1 LRQANLLRCR
11 ELATDVSIVRCL
23 KPSVASAG
31 LNIEVVR
38 VFTDAQ
44 GACGNP
50 LGVVLDGA
58 AVPDPHQRQEL
69 ATRLGYSETIFF
81 DDLDRGEV
89 RIFTPTTELVFA
101 GHPTV
106 GAAWVLARELGRQP
120 EILHT
125 LAGAVPTWVENRD
138 VWVRGP
144 LAAAPPWWHERLP
157 TSQDVAELAGP
168 LSATQDATQLWAWQ
182 DERAGVV
189 RARVFAARYGIAE
202 DEACG
207 SASMRL
213 AAALG
218 RALTLHHGDGSLIH
232 ARPGPPG
239 TAEIGGRVVSDGAT
253 ADPSGSP
260 A

>member
-1 LRQANLLRCR
+1 M
-11 ELATDVSIVRCL
+11 
-23 KPSVASAG
+23 
-31 LNIEVVR
+31 NIEVIR
-38 VFTDAQ
+38 VFTDDQ
-44 GACGNP
+44 GAFGNP

-58 AVPDPHQRQEL
+58 AVPAPHQRQQL
-69 ATRLGYSETIFF
+69 ATKLGYSETIFF

-89 RIFTPTTELVFA
+89 RIFTPTTELPFA

-106 GAAWVLARELGRQP
+106 GAAWVLARELGRAP
-120 EILHT
+120 ETLHT
-125 LAGAVPTWVENRD
+125 PGGAVPTWVDNDD

-157 TSQDVAELAGP
+157 TSQHVAELTGP
-168 LSATQDATQLWAWQ
+168 LSPMQDATQLWAWQ
-182 DERAGVV
+182 DEPAGVV

-218 RALTLHHGDGSLIH
+218 RELTLHHGNGSIIH

-239 TAEIGGRVVSDGAT
+239 TAEIGGRVVCDGRTRA
-253 ADPSGSP
+253 SC
-260 A
+260 

>member
-1 LRQANLLRCR
+1 M
-11 ELATDVSIVRCL
+11 
-23 KPSVASAG
+23 
-31 LNIEVVR
+31 NIEVVR

-44 GACGNP
+44 GAFGNP

-58 AVPDPHQRQEL
+58 ALPDPHHRQEL
-69 ATRLGYSETIFF
+69 ATKLGYSETIFF
-81 DDLDRGEV
+81 DDLDQGEV
-89 RIFTPTTELVFA
+89 RIFTPTTELPFA

-106 GAAWVLARELGRQP
+106 GAAWVLARELGRVP
-120 EILHT
+120 DTLHT
-125 LAGAVPTWVENRD
+125 VGGAVPTWSENED

-168 LSATQDATQLWAWQ
+168 LSPMQDAVQLWAWQ
-182 DERAGVV
+182 DEHAGLV

-218 RALTLHHGDGSLIH
+218 RELTLHHGNGSIIH

-239 TAEIGGRVVSDGAT
+239 TAEIGGRVISDGPARAVSDAR
-253 ADPSGSP
+253 GSLARAVP
-260 A
+260 AGG